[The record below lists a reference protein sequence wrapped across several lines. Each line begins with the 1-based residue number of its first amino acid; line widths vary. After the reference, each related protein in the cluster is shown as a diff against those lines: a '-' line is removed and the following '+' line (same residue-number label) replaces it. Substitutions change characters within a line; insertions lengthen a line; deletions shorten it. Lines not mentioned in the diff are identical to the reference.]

1 MNQQIRKS
9 PDTARGMR
17 VWPEPDRVFD
27 LRYAAFLETVSHLRA
42 RLHRYCARMT
52 GSALDGEDIMQ
63 EALFEAYRKIELLD
77 DAQALRPWLFRI
89 AHNRCIDFIRNRR
102 TRHAAEAFY
111 ADDDVVQPVEPAGP
125 GAGRAIERLVVH
137 LPPKERACVLLKDV
151 FDHSLEEIAEMVGS
165 TPGGVKSALNRGRAK
180 LAALPAQPAAAPPHD
195 PELER
200 LLDRYVALFN
210 ARDWDGVR
218 ALTSAD
224 ARLQVSDCYSGLLS
238 GSPYF
243 VEYERSELPWRV
255 RPGAFEGEMVLVVDR
270 QYGEVWRQA
279 YLVRIGAT
287 GGVIDSISDY
297 YACPWILEMANVEGI
312 YPGLLAGIVS
322 LPTSPS
328 PPPPG

>member
-1 MNQQIRKS
+1 MSQQIRKS
-9 PDTARGMR
+9 PDTMQAMR
-17 VWPEPDRVFD
+17 AWPEPDRVFD

-111 ADDDVVQPVEPAGP
+111 AGDDIVLPVEPAGP
-125 GAGRAIERLVVH
+125 AAGRAIERLVVH

-151 FDHSLEEIAEMVGS
+151 FDHSLDEIADLVGS
-165 TPGGVKSALNRGRAK
+165 TSGGVKSALNRGRAK
-180 LAALPAQPAAAPPHD
+180 LAALPPQPVAVPPRD

-200 LLDRYVALFN
+200 LLGRYVALFN

-224 ARLQVSDCYSGLLS
+224 ARLRVSDCYNGLLS
-238 GSPYF
+238 RSPYF
-243 VEYERSELPWRV
+243 VEYERSELPWRM
-255 RPGAFEGEMVLVVDR
+255 RPGTIEGEIMLVVDR
-270 QYGEVWRQA
+270 QYGEVWRSA
-279 YLVRIGAT
+279 YLVRIRAT
-287 GGVIDSISDY
+287 GGAIDRITDY
-297 YACPWILEMANVEGI
+297 YACPWILDLIAADGV
-312 YPGLLAGIVS
+312 
-322 LPTSPS
+322 TR
-328 PPPPG
+328 

>member
-1 MNQQIRKS
+1 MNQQIRKT
-9 PDTARGMR
+9 PETTQAMR
-17 VWPEPDRVFD
+17 AWPEPDRVFD

-111 ADDDVVQPVEPAGP
+111 ANDDIVLPVEPAGP
-125 GAGRAIERLVVH
+125 AAGRAIERLVVH

-151 FDHSLEEIAEMVGS
+151 FDHSLEEIAELVGS
-165 TPGGVKSALNRGRAK
+165 TSGGVKSALNRGRAK
-180 LAALPAQPAAAPPHD
+180 LAALPAQPVAVPPHD
-195 PELER
+195 PQLER

-224 ARLQVSDCYSGLLS
+224 ARLRVSDCYNGLLS
-238 GSPYF
+238 RSPYF
-243 VEYERSELPWRV
+243 VEYERSELPWRM
-255 RPGAFEGEMVLVVDR
+255 RPGTIEGEIMLVVDR
-270 QYGEVWRQA
+270 QYGEVWRPA
-279 YLVRIGAT
+279 YLVRIRAT
-287 GGVIDSISDY
+287 GGAIDRIADY
-297 YACPWILEMANVEGI
+297 YACPWILDMIAADGV
-312 YPGLLAGIVS
+312 
-322 LPTSPS
+322 TR
-328 PPPPG
+328 

>member
-9 PDTARGMR
+9 PDTTQAMR
-17 VWPEPDRVFD
+17 AWPQPDRVFD

-42 RLHRYCARMT
+42 RFHRYCARMT

-111 ADDDVVQPVEPAGP
+111 AGDDIVLPVEPAGP
-125 GAGRAIERLVVH
+125 AAGRAIERLVVH

-151 FDHSLEEIAEMVGS
+151 FDHSLDEIADLVGS
-165 TPGGVKSALNRGRAK
+165 TSGGVKSALNRGRAK
-180 LAALPAQPAAAPPHD
+180 LAALPAQPVAVPPHD
-195 PELER
+195 PELGR

-224 ARLQVSDCYSGLLS
+224 ARLRVSDCYNGLLS
-238 GSPYF
+238 RSPYF
-243 VEYERSELPWRV
+243 VEYERSELPWRM
-255 RPGAFEGEMVLVVDR
+255 RPGTIEGEIMLVVDR
-270 QYGEVWRQA
+270 QYGEVWRPA
-279 YLVRIGAT
+279 YLVRIRAT
-287 GGVIDSISDY
+287 GGAIDRIADY
-297 YACPWILEMANVEGI
+297 YACPWILDMIAADGV
-312 YPGLLAGIVS
+312 
-322 LPTSPS
+322 TR
-328 PPPPG
+328 